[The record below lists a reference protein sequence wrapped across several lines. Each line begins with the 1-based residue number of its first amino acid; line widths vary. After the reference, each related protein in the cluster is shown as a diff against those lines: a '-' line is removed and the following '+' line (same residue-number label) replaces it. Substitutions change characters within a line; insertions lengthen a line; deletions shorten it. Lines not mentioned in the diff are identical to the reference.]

1 MSTSNNTATIAI
13 HGGAGTILRS
23 AMNTEQERAYH
34 DAMTEILSAGQK
46 ILADGGSALDAV
58 SKAVSMLEDCPLF
71 NAGKGAVYTHAG
83 THELDAAIMDGA
95 TLAAG
100 AIANVAHVR
109 NPILAARTVMEHSE
123 HILLVGAGAE
133 EFVARHGADLV
144 EADYFHTEARH
155 AQWLRARDQEGMLL
169 LDHDAT
175 SQAAGKLPAA
185 EIAPIDPD
193 NKFGTV
199 GAVAVDMH
207 GNLAAAT
214 STGGITNKR
223 VGRVGDSPLIGAGC
237 YANNRTA
244 AISATGTGEAFM
256 RTVAAY
262 DISARMEYAGLSL
275 QDAAEIV
282 VMDLLPLYKGRG
294 GLIAIDAQGN
304 VALPFNTEGMYRG
317 YAKVGAAPVTAI
329 YK

>member
-1 MSTSNNTATIAI
+1 MSTPNSIATIAI

-23 AMNTEQERAYH
+23 AMNSEQEKAYH
-34 DAMTEILSAGQK
+34 AALTDILSAAQA

-58 SKAVSMLEDCPLF
+58 STAVSMLEDCPLF

-100 AIANVAHVR
+100 AVANVAHVR
-109 NPILAARTVMEHSE
+109 NPIRAARTVMEHSE

-133 EFVARHGADLV
+133 SFVAEHGVALV
-144 EADYFHTEARH
+144 EPEYFHTEARH
-155 AQWLRARDQEGMLL
+155 AQWLRAQEKGGMLL
-169 LDHDAT
+169 LDHDAA
-175 SQAAGKLPAA
+175 SQAAAKAA
-185 EIAPIDPD
+185 QEIAPIDPD

-199 GAVAVDMH
+199 GAVALDMH

-244 AISATGTGEAFM
+244 AISTTGTGEAFM

-262 DISARMEYAGLSL
+262 DISARMEYAGASL
-275 QDAAEIV
+275 EDAAAQV
-282 VMDLLPLYKGRG
+282 VMELLPRYNGRG
-294 GLIAIDAQGN
+294 GLIAIDAHGN
-304 VALPFNTEGMYRG
+304 VTLPFNTEGMYRG

>member
-1 MSTSNNTATIAI
+1 VNNTVTKPANIAAIAI

-23 AMNTEQERAYH
+23 AMNTAQEQAYH
-34 DAMTEILSAGQK
+34 DALNEILGAGQK

-58 SKAVSMLEDCPLF
+58 ACAVSMLEDCPLF

-95 TLAAG
+95 TLDAG
-100 AIANVAHVR
+100 AVAMVEHVR
-109 NPILAARTVMEHSE
+109 NPILAARAIMENSE
-123 HILLVGAGAE
+123 HIMLVGAGAE
-133 EFVARHGADLV
+133 AFVAQHGVELV
-144 EADYFHTEARH
+144 EPEYFHTEARH
-155 AQWLRARDQEGMLL
+155 AQWLRARDKEGMLL

-175 SQAAGKLPAA
+175 SQAA

-193 NKFGTV
+193 DKFGTV
-199 GAVAVDMH
+199 GAVAIDMH

-237 YANNRTA
+237 YANNRTVA
-244 AISATGTGEAFM
+244 VSATGTGEAFM

-262 DISARMEYAGLSL
+262 DISARMEYAGQSL
-275 QDAAEIV
+275 KEAAEQV
-282 VMDLLPLYKGRG
+282 VMDLLPRYKGRG

-304 VALPFNTEGMYRG
+304 VVLPFNTEGMYRG
-317 YAKVGAAPVTAI
+317 FAKVGETAVTAI

>member
-1 MSTSNNTATIAI
+1 VNNTVTKPANIAAIAI

-23 AMNTEQERAYH
+23 AMNTAQEQAYH
-34 DAMTEILSAGQK
+34 DALNEILGAGQK

-58 SKAVSMLEDCPLF
+58 ACAVSMLEDCPLF

-95 TLAAG
+95 TLDAG
-100 AIANVAHVR
+100 AVAMVEHVR
-109 NPILAARTVMEHSE
+109 NPILAARAIMENSE
-123 HILLVGAGAE
+123 HIMLVGAGAE
-133 EFVARHGADLV
+133 AFVAQHGVELV
-144 EADYFHTEARH
+144 EPEYFHTEARH
-155 AQWLRARDQEGMLL
+155 AQWLRARDKEGMLL

-175 SQAAGKLPAA
+175 SQAA

-193 NKFGTV
+193 DKFGTV
-199 GAVAVDMH
+199 GAVAIDMH

-237 YANNRTA
+237 YANNRTVA
-244 AISATGTGEAFM
+244 VSATGTGEAFM

-262 DISARMEYAGLSL
+262 DISARMEYAGQSL
-275 QDAAEIV
+275 KEAAEQV
-282 VMDLLPLYKGRG
+282 VMDLLPRYKGRG

-304 VALPFNTEGMYRG
+304 VVLPFNTEGMYRG
-317 YAKVGAAPVTAI
+317 FAKVGATAVTAI